1 MSTTIIPAAPG
12 TMLLRFKKIPFDD
25 DEEDL
30 RLVDTLAVPLIAW
43 KVTERDGDVD
53 VVPISATG
61 ERSRSERAVMHPNG
75 AVQMYVGAE
84 TTSWPCLDD
93 LFRTFKWEMAPV

>member
-12 TMLLRFKKIPFDD
+12 TMLLRFNKVPIEE

-61 ERSRSERAVMHPNG
+61 ERTRGERAVMHPNG
-75 AVQMYVGAE
+75 TVQMYLGAE
-84 TTSWPCLDD
+84 KTSWSCLDD
-93 LFRTFKWEMAPV
+93 LFRDFKWEMAPV